1 MTFPDLVQ
9 LYGHLPQAGAL
20 AKTLE
25 DNSVRRVFLQG
36 LVASSQPLLF
46 ASVAKKIRRTILFI
60 LDDADEA
67 AYFFNDISRMGS
79 SADYFFP
86 SAYRR
91 AVKYGQRDA
100 ANEIS
105 RTEVLA
111 ALAQRKD
118 KASKGEA
125 DEPLCIVTYPSAIA
139 ELVVSERHLD
149 ERRISLKTSQT
160 IDITDLEHRLRDLSF
175 KEVDYVY
182 EPGQFA
188 ARGSILDVYSYSSEL
203 PFRIDFFGD
212 EIDSI
217 RTFTVEDQLSKD
229 RKTGVEPDMGVVSER
244 GVVGIVST
252 VSDHFSV
259 VIPLLNPKFK
269 LSCKVLGS
277 SYFGTLSWN
286 GRNARFANLDELP
299 RHVEF
304 EKGDTIVTSGYSAIF
319 PSGIIVGK
327 VVNFEKQHDDNFY
340 SLEVELATDFQALN
354 NVRIIKNYRQAEQK
368 NTEREAKK
376 ND

>member
-1 MTFPDLVQ
+1 MRKLLDFLVRKR
-9 LYGHLPQAGAL
+9 HW
-20 AKTLE
+20 
-25 DNSVRRVFLQG
+25 F
-36 LVASSQPLLF
+36 
-46 ASVAKKIRRTILFI
+46 LFI
-60 LDDADEA
+60 LLEIISLTLVYRNN
-67 AYFFNDISRMGS
+67 AYYITVNKG
-79 SADYFFP
+79 
-86 SAYRR
+86 
-91 AVKYGQRDA
+91 
-100 ANEIS
+100 
-105 RTEVLA
+105 
-111 ALAQRKD
+111 RKD
-118 KASKGEA
+118 
-125 DEPLCIVTYPSAIA
+125 
-139 ELVVSERHLD
+139 
-149 ERRISLKTSQT
+149 
-160 IDITDLEHRLRDLSF
+160 
-175 KEVDYVY
+175 
-182 EPGQFA
+182 
-188 ARGSILDVYSYSSEL
+188 
-203 PFRIDFFGD
+203 
-212 EIDSI
+212 
-217 RTFTVEDQLSKD
+217 
-229 RKTGVEPDMGVVSER
+229 GVEPDMGVVSER